1 MTIAY
6 LGPDGS
12 FSHLLTRRRFPEA
25 TDLRPF
31 PGVPE
36 VFDFVCSTPG
46 ALGVVPIENSSG
58 GMIMP
63 TVDSLMEHSGTV
75 FVQELL
81 LLDVK
86 LALLGRTGVTPE
98 VVYSHVVP
106 LQHSEKW
113 LKRTYPATSAVASK
127 STSHA
132 VKLAVDDRSAAAIA
146 PRENAAAHGLDVLH
160 FPIEE
165 GVPNVTQFYVIGHA
179 RATAGDCSA
188 YVVSL
193 PNKPGALYRFLAPFN
208 EHGVNLTRIQSRPI
222 FGKPNTHLFFVELTG
237 DEDAPN
243 VAAALSAARLPDVSE
258 RLESLGSFPG
268 KLRFQS

>member
-1 MTIAY
+1 MIVAY

-12 FSHLLTRRRFPEA
+12 FSHLLTRRRFPDA

-31 PGVPE
+31 AGVPE
-36 VFDFVCSTPG
+36 VFEFVRATPG

-63 TVDSLMEHSGTV
+63 TVDSLMEHTQCV

-86 LALLGRTGVTPE
+86 LALLGRAGRVPE
-98 VVYSHVVP
+98 IVYSHAVP

-113 LKRTYPATSAVASK
+113 LKRTYPSAAAVASK

-132 VKLAVDDRSAAAIA
+132 VKLATDDVTAAAIA
-146 PRENAAAHGLDVLH
+146 QRELAAPNGLDVLH

-165 GVPNVTQFYVIGHA
+165 GVPNVTQFYVIGHE
-179 RATAGDCSA
+179 RAHTGDCSA
-188 YVVSL
+188 YVVAL

-222 FGKPNTHLFFVELTG
+222 FGKPNAHLFFIELTG
-237 DEDAPN
+237 HEDAPN
-243 VAAALSAARLPDVSE
+243 VAAAIAAASSPEISE
-258 RLESLGSFPG
+258 RLDSLGSFPA

>member
-1 MTIAY
+1 MIVAY

-12 FSHLLTRRRFPEA
+12 FSHLLTRRRFPDA

-31 PGVPE
+31 VGVPE
-36 VFDFVCSTPG
+36 VFEFVRATPG

-63 TVDSLMEHSGTV
+63 TVDSLIEHSQTV

-86 LALLGRTGVTPE
+86 LALLGRKDREPE
-98 VVYSHVVP
+98 IVYSHAVP

-113 LKRTYPATSAVASK
+113 LKRTHPAAAAIAVK

-132 VKLAVDDRSAAAIA
+132 VKLAVDDPTAAAIA
-146 PRENAAAHGLDVLH
+146 QRELAAPNGLDVLH

-165 GVPNVTQFYVIGHA
+165 GVPNVTQFYVIGTSH
-179 RATAGDCSA
+179 THEGDCSS
-188 YVVSL
+188 YVVGL
-193 PNKPGALYRFLAPFN
+193 PNKPGALHRLLGPFSD
-208 EHGVNLTRIQSRPI
+208 HGVNLTRIQSRPV
-222 FGKPNTHLFFVELTG
+222 FGKPNAHLFFIELTG
-237 DEDAPN
+237 NEHAPH
-243 VAAALSAARLPDVSE
+243 VTAAIAAARTPEISE
-258 RLESLGSFPG
+258 RLESLGSFPA

>member
-1 MTIAY
+1 MIAY

-12 FSHLLTRRRFPEA
+12 FSHLLTRRRFPAA

-31 PGVPE
+31 AGVPE
-36 VFDFVCSTPG
+36 VFEFVAQNPG

-63 TVDSLMEHSGTV
+63 TVDSLIEHSQKV

-81 LLDVK
+81 LLDVQ
-86 LALLGRTGVTPE
+86 LALMGRAGRVPQI
-98 VVYSHVVP
+98 VYSHAVP

-113 LKRTYPATSAVASK
+113 LKRTYPNAAAVASK

-132 VKLAVDDRSAAAIA
+132 VKLALEDPTTAAIG
-146 PRENAAAHGLDVLH
+146 PRENAQLHGLDILH

-179 RATAGDCSA
+179 KSRAGDCSA
-188 YVVSL
+188 YIVSL
-193 PNKPGALYRFLAPFN
+193 PNKPGALFRFLAPFN
-208 EHGVNLTRIQSRPI
+208 AHDVNLTRIQSRPI
-222 FGKPNTHLFFVELTG
+222 FGKPNAHLFYIELTG
-237 DEDAPN
+237 NEDAPN
-243 VAAALSAARLPDVSE
+243 VAAAIAAARDPQISD
-258 RLESLGSFPG
+258 RLECLGSFPA

>member
-12 FSHLLTRRRFPEA
+12 FSHLLTRRRFPDA
-25 TDLRPF
+25 TDLRPIGGV
-31 PGVPE
+31 PGVFE
-36 VFDFVCSTPG
+36 FVRATPG

-63 TVDSLMEHSGTV
+63 TVDSLIEHLQSV
-75 FVQELL
+75 YVQELL

-86 LALLGRTGVTPE
+86 LALLGRAGRAPE
-98 VVYSHVVP
+98 IVYSHAVP

-113 LKRTYPATSAVASK
+113 LRRMFPGVQAVASN

-132 VKLAVDDRSAAAIA
+132 VKLAVEDPGAAAIA
-146 PRENAAAHGLDVLH
+146 MRENAAAHGLDILH
-160 FPIEE
+160 YPIEE
-165 GVPNVTQFYVIGHA
+165 GVPNVTQFYVIGHEHT
-179 RATAGDCSA
+179 RTGDCSA
-188 YVVSL
+188 YVVAL

-208 EHGVNLTRIQSRPI
+208 QHGVNLTRIQSRPI
-222 FGKPNTHLFFVELTG
+222 FGKPNAHLFFVELTG
-237 DEDAPN
+237 NEEDSN
-243 VAAALSAARLPDVSE
+243 VAAAIAAARSPEISE
-258 RLESLGSFPG
+258 RLDSLGSFPG